1 MNADREPNR
10 LPLRAG
16 AMLLLAVAVVFVGLG
31 WHSAATSG
39 QSPEEGL
46 RDAEASVATTS
57 APATSSA
64 TTSAG
69 DARLCVINAGSI
81 SGLASEVTDELKAKG
96 FTTAD
101 PANYNGGS
109 FTENTIL
116 YRDSS
121 QKAEAQKVATA
132 LGSDASVEQRPTS
145 FTMCRDGIAVVV
157 VTR

>member
-39 QSPEEGL
+39 QSPDEDL
-46 RDAEASVATTS
+46 REAQASVATTTT
-57 APATSSA
+57 PASSSA
-64 TTSAG
+64 ANASTSE
-69 DARLCVINAGSI
+69 RLCVINAGSI
-81 SGLASEVTDELKAKG
+81 AGLASEVTDDLKAKG
-96 FTTAD
+96 FNTAS
-101 PANYNGGS
+101 PANYDGGS

-121 QKAEAQKVATA
+121 QKADAEKVATA
-132 LGSDASVEQRPTS
+132 LGSNPSVEQRPSS
-145 FTMCRDGIAVVV
+145 FTMCRDGLAVVV

>member
-1 MNADREPNR
+1 
-10 LPLRAG
+10 
-16 AMLLLAVAVVFVGLG
+16 MLLLAVAVVFVGLG
-31 WHSAATSG
+31 WHSAASSG
-39 QSPEEGL
+39 QSPDEGL

-64 TTSAG
+64 TASAG

>member
-39 QSPEEGL
+39 QSPDEGL

-64 TTSAG
+64 TASAG

-145 FTMCRDGIAVVV
+145 FTMCRDGLAVVV

>member
-31 WHSAATSG
+31 WHSAASSG
-39 QSPEEGL
+39 QSPDEGL

-64 TTSAG
+64 TASAG

>member
-39 QSPEEGL
+39 QSPDEGL

-64 TTSAG
+64 TASAG
-69 DARLCVINAGSI
+69 DARLCVINAGSV

>member
-10 LPLRAG
+10 LPVRAG

-46 RDAEASVATTS
+46 RDAQASVATTS
-57 APATSSA
+57 TPASSSA
-64 TTSAG
+64 TSASTSE
-69 DARLCVINAGSI
+69 RLCVINAGSV
-81 SGLASEVTDELKAKG
+81 SGLASEVTDDLKAKG
-96 FTTAD
+96 FTMSS
-101 PANYNGGS
+101 PSNYDGGS

-132 LGSDASVEQRPTS
+132 LGSSPSVEQRPSS

>member
-31 WHSAATSG
+31 WHSAATLG
-39 QSPEEGL
+39 QSPDEGL

-64 TTSAG
+64 TASAG

>member
-39 QSPEEGL
+39 QSPDEGL

-64 TTSAG
+64 TASAG